1 MKEARKSITLLALA
15 LFMTG
20 ASLSAQAQTQ
30 PKTHDV
36 PRTLSLT
43 VGETNLQFAPPE
55 KMCFLDRTAAA
66 QNSVYLMLSGAVEKN
81 RDEMVL
87 AVFMPCDNVS
97 AMDTPDGQTDLGFIA
112 WNAQTGDSTRLNRQ
126 DYLDMREASFPQ
138 YARSRDLGSR
148 PDKTVHRTPYDVA
161 LGFIDEEEGRKSIV
175 VIATTTLRHVPV
187 EITVRY
193 ANNAKVGTFQQAY
206 AGMDKIIEQQI
217 KLNE

>member
-1 MKEARKSITLLALA
+1 
-15 LFMTG
+15 MTG
-20 ASLSAQAQTQ
+20 TAAFAQAQT
-30 PKTHDV
+30 KAYDV
-36 PRTLSLT
+36 PHTLSLT

-55 KMCFLDRTAAA
+55 KMCFLDRTAVA

-81 RDEMVL
+81 QDEMVL

-126 DYLDMREASFPQ
+126 DYLDMREASFPA
-138 YARSRDLGSR
+138 YARSRNLGSAV
-148 PDKTVHRTPYDVA
+148 DKAVHRTPYDVA
-161 LGFIDEEEGRKSIV
+161 LALTDEENGRKSIV

-193 ANNAKVGTFQQAY
+193 ADNEKMNNFQQAY
-206 AGMDKIIEQQI
+206 AEMDKIIEQQI

>member
-1 MKEARKSITLLALA
+1 VKSISKNIAALGITLLI
-15 LFMTG
+15 TG
-20 ASLSAQAQTQ
+20 AGTSAQAQ
-30 PKTHDV
+30 PKTADV
-36 PRTLSLT
+36 PYTLSLT

-55 KMCFLDRTAAA
+55 KMCFLDRTAVA

-81 RDEMVL
+81 QDEMVL

-97 AMDTPDGQTDLGFIA
+97 ALDTPDGQTDLGFIA
-112 WNAQTGDSTRLNRQ
+112 WNAQAGDSTRLNRQ

-138 YARSRDLGSR
+138 YAKSRNLGTAS
-148 PDKTVHRTPYDVA
+148 DKAVHRTPYDVA
-161 LGFIDEEEGRKSIV
+161 LALTDEEGGRKSIV

-193 ANNAKVGTFQQAY
+193 ANNEKVSNFQQAY
-206 AGMDKIIEQQI
+206 AEMDKIIEEQI